1 MIQQFTCIL
10 AGLTGSQARPGNP
23 AALQAPPAESLN
35 MIPTG
40 DLPLFTLIVSVG
52 ILTQSATGF
61 AAGLLIIPLMVWAG
75 YGIPEGQA
83 ALLVSSLPQTLWGF
97 YRYREAVTYRE
108 LALPAALRLGALPVG
123 VATLFMIDHFP
134 KGIIQQGIG
143 MLVIFFVIAFA
154 IIRPRPQTHLHPG
167 WTWLAFLSS
176 GFFQGCTGTGGP
188 MMVFWVQAH
197 DWSTKRTRAF
207 LFMMYLVTA
216 IPAWSLLYYCFSSRV
231 LGPSLASILAAP
243 ALLLATA
250 LGLRLGTWL
259 GRNRL
264 KRVTMA
270 LLLVIGITSIA
281 SPWIVYWSK

>member
-1 MIQQFTCIL
+1 M
-10 AGLTGSQARPGNP
+10 N
-23 AALQAPPAESLN
+23 E
-35 MIPTG
+35 
-40 DLPLFTLIVSVG
+40 LPLFILIVSFG
-52 ILTQSATGF
+52 IFTQSATGF
-61 AAGLLIIPLMVWAG
+61 AGALLIMPLMLWAG

-83 ALLVSSLPQTLWGF
+83 AILVSTLPQTVWGF
-97 YRYREAVTYRE
+97 YQFRESVTYRE

-123 VATLFMIDHFP
+123 VTVLFMIDHFP

-143 MLVIFFVIAFA
+143 LLVICFVIAFA
-154 IIRPRPQTHLHPG
+154 VYRPRPQTKLHPG

-188 MMVFWVQAH
+188 MMVFWVQSH

-207 LFMMYLVTA
+207 LFMMYLVTT
-216 IPAWSLLYYCFSSRV
+216 IPAWGLLYFCFPLRV
-231 LGPSLASILAAP
+231 LGPSVAAILAAP
-243 ALLLATA
+243 VLLLATV

-259 GRNRL
+259 GRSRL